1 MMVPSTKVVQKHDF
15 GRTDPLE
22 RVDLQALHGLLETF
36 TRLATQKFTS
46 VLRQPC
52 SFEIIK
58 VEQIT
63 WRDLVVDVANDA
75 YFFTFTMAPLSGRS
89 VFVLPIDEAL
99 ALVDVRLAGR
109 GEDDFTGRVP
119 SEIDQA
125 FLEPIMDDLLGEL
138 AKSVSRVHVTT
149 PKLEAQD
156 GNVQFV
162 PVGSAS
168 EMFLVASLSV
178 SIAKRATRDAI
189 LCLPFSLVHAL
200 IDSLQAKSTSAGESR
215 ESAIAHDTRVRLREV
230 PLEVVFQFPSF
241 VTTPAE
247 LLTLRVGDNLG
258 LGHPKGRP
266 LEVRA
271 AGLLVALA
279 DICSSGV
286 HKAFEIKEEVTK

>member
-1 MMVPSTKVVQKHDF
+1 MAPSTKLVQKHDF
-15 GRTDPLE
+15 GRTDLLE
-22 RVDLQALHGLLETF
+22 RVDIQALHGLLETF
-36 TRLATQKFTS
+36 SRLATQRFTS

-52 SFEIIK
+52 SFEIEK
-58 VEQIT
+58 LEQLT
-63 WRDLVVDVANDA
+63 WRDFVDVVASDA
-75 YFFTFTMAPLSGRS
+75 YFFTFSMPPLSGRS
-89 VFVLPIDEAL
+89 VFTLPTDEAL

-125 FLEPIMDDLLGEL
+125 FFEPIMEDLFTELGK
-138 AKSVSRVHVTT
+138 AIGRFQVTT
-149 PKLEAQD
+149 PKLESQEA
-156 GNVQFV
+156 NIQFV
-162 PVGSAS
+162 PIGSAS
-168 EMFLVASLSV
+168 EMFLVARLSMSV
-178 SIAKRATRDAI
+178 AKRSPREAV
-189 LCLPFSLVHAL
+189 LCLPFTLVHAL
-200 IDSLQAKSTSAGESR
+200 IDGLQAKSNLAAESR
-215 ESAIAHDTRVRLREV
+215 ESLIAEDTRQRLREV

-271 AGLLVALA
+271 AGILVAHA

-286 HKAFEIKEEVTK
+286 HKAFEVKEEVTK

>member
-1 MMVPSTKVVQKHDF
+1 MSPSTKVVQKHDF
-15 GRTDPLE
+15 GRTDLLE

-52 SFEIIK
+52 SFEVVK
-58 VEQIT
+58 VEQLT
-63 WRDLVVDVANDA
+63 WRDFVLDVASDA
-75 YFFTFTMAPLSGRS
+75 YFFTFSMPPLAGRS
-89 VFVLPIDEAL
+89 VFALPTDEAL

-125 FLEPIMDDLLGEL
+125 FLEPIMDDLIGEL
-138 AKSVSRVHVTT
+138 GKAVNRFHATT
-149 PKLEAQD
+149 PKLEAQE

-168 EMFLVASLSV
+168 EMYLVARMNL
-178 SIAKRATRDAI
+178 SIALRPRRETT
-189 LCLPFSLVHAL
+189 LCLPFTLVRAL
-200 IDSLQAKSTSAGESR
+200 IDGLQAKSNSASESR
-215 ESAIAHDTRVRLREV
+215 ESSIAADTRHRLREV
-230 PLEVVFQFPSF
+230 PLDVVFQFPSF

-271 AGLLVALA
+271 AGLLVAFA

>member
-1 MMVPSTKVVQKHDF
+1 MPPLTKVVQKHDF
-15 GRTDPLE
+15 GRTDLLE

-36 TRLATQKFTS
+36 TRLATQKFTT

-52 SFEIIK
+52 SFE
-58 VEQIT
+58 VEKIEQLT
-63 WRDLVVDVANDA
+63 WRDLVLDVASDA
-75 YFFTFTMAPLSGRS
+75 YFFTFSMAPLSGRA
-89 VFVLPIDEAL
+89 VFALPTDEAL

-125 FLEPIMDDLLGEL
+125 FLEPIVDDLIGEL
-138 AKSVSRVHVTT
+138 AKAVNRFHVTT
-149 PKLEAQD
+149 PKLEAQE

-168 EMFLVASLSV
+168 EMFLVAKMSLSL
-178 SIAKRATRDAI
+178 ARRPKRETM
-189 LCLPFSLVHAL
+189 LCLPFTLVRAL
-200 IDSLQAKSTSAGESR
+200 IDGLQAKSHSVSESR
-215 ESAIAHDTRVRLREV
+215 ESTIAADTRHRLREV
-230 PLEVVFQFPSF
+230 PLDVVFQFPSF

-266 LEVRA
+266 LEVRV